1 MQVSLLKKGLGN
13 KHFSLVICSQG
24 KNVNYIDVMFPPLF
38 ISLPEILLWKKLKSS
53 GLQITMWSIRFEN
66 IETIIK
72 GEVQYPR
79 LKFVLI
85 IETIRLLIRHT
96 GYIKEKH
103 EEIPK
108 QRGSIGHISGKWW
121 SVPCHRK
128 NIGYARE
135 KPRCV
140 PSHREIIGCAGHNF
154 L

>member
-24 KNVNYIDVMFPPLF
+24 KNVNYIDVKFPPLF

-85 IETIRLLIRHT
+85 IEKIRSWIQTNILGIYKAIEYEYPIIERVLGIQAENDEAYPAT
-96 GYIKEKH
+96 GKILG
-103 EEIPK
+103 I
-108 QRGSIGHISGKWW
+108 
-121 SVPCHRK
+121 
-128 NIGYARE
+128 
-135 KPRCV
+135 
-140 PSHREIIGCAGHNF
+140 
-154 L
+154 